1 MAILECS
8 DNTHMKILKKQ
19 LELKEKYGNKPYI
32 KDMVDIAINK
42 GIDSVEE
49 ELGLKKSNG
58 IKIAEGVHVLQSL
71 TQVWILNKLGCLES
85 KNDFILENIMV
96 FQ

>member
-8 DNTHMKILKKQ
+8 DDTHMKILKKQ

-58 IKIAEGVHVLQSL
+58 IKITEGVHVLQSL
-71 TQVWILNKLGCLES
+71 TQV
-85 KNDFILENIMV
+85 
-96 FQ
+96 

>member
-71 TQVWILNKLGCLES
+71 TQV
-85 KNDFILENIMV
+85 
-96 FQ
+96 